1 MSIQTRVVNRRKA
14 EYDVFIGR
22 GSMWGNPFVLGRDGD
37 REEVIAKYKK
47 WIVTN
52 PAIMACLGELR
63 GKVLGC
69 YCKPK
74 PCHGDVLVELVMEG
88 L

>member
-1 MSIQTRVVNRRKA
+1 MIKTRVVNSRREKF
-14 EYDVFIGR
+14 DVFIGR

-37 REEVIAKYKK
+37 RTEVIAKFKK
-47 WIVTN
+47 WVPTN
-52 PAIMACLGELR
+52 PAIMACLGDLR

-74 PCHGDVLVELVMEG
+74 PCHGDVLVELVEEG

>member
-1 MSIQTRVVNRRKA
+1 MVKTTIVNRRKA
-14 EYDVFIGR
+14 SYDVFIGR

-37 REEVIAKYKK
+37 REMVIAKYKK
-47 WIVTN
+47 WVVTN

-74 PCHGDVLVELVMEG
+74 PCHGDVLVVLVMEG
-88 L
+88 A